1 MLFDAN
7 TNKALSLLLNIIN
20 EHQRAHPDG
29 VHVIAGDFN
38 RANLKTVLPNFYQH
52 VKCATRGENT
62 LDHVYTNIKHAYR
75 AIPLPH
81 LGQSDHLSLLL
92 PPTYTPL
99 RRSRR
104 PITKTI
110 TTWPDDAL
118 SRLQDCFEQTD
129 WNLFHHQE
137 LETHTSTVLDY
148 VKFCIGNVTVDKSIR
163 VFPNQKPWM
172 TTQVCKL
179 LKARDAAFRSGDRA
193 LYRAARADLRKGVK
207 KAKLDHRRIIE
218 AHLSSNNTREVWKGI
233 HDITNYRGC
242 QVTADHLSAALA
254 EELNNYFARFEAPN
268 QQNSAAPPPPSI
280 PSCST
285 PPSSPSPVM
294 PLTVTE
300 DDVRKALLA
309 VNPRKAAGPD
319 GVPGKVLRACAPQL
333 APILT
338 EIFNLSLAQAVI
350 PSCLKSATIIPVPK
364 KSPISSLNDYRPV
377 ALTPVIMKCFERLV
391 LQHINDHLPP
401 DLDPHQFAYRT
412 NRSTE
417 DAIALALHAALSHL
431 EEQQSY
437 VRMLFV
443 DYSSAFNTIIPDI
456 LIRKLDTIGLPPLTC
471 AWIKD
476 FLTDRPQAVR
486 LGPHLSPTRTLSTG
500 SPQGC
505 VLSPLLYCL
514 YTYDCS
520 PQHDS
525 NLIVKFAD
533 DTTVVGLISKGDEAA
548 YREEVLKLAAW
559 CSDNNLALNTKK
571 TKEIIVDFRRHSTD
585 PAPLYING
593 ERVERVHTFRFLGV
607 VLSNNISWTENITEV
622 IKKAQQR
629 LHFLRVLRKHNLDPS
644 LLTTFYRTSIE
655 SLLTY
660 CITVW
665 YGSCTMAD
673 RERLQRVV
681 KAAQRIIGSPLPS
694 LSDIYSSRC
703 LGRAGKI
710 IKDSS
715 HPGSG
720 LFDLLP
726 SGRRYRC
733 IRSRTNRLKNSFF
746 PKAITILNS
755 HMHGH

>member
-1 MLFDAN
+1 CCP
-7 TNKALSLLLNIIN
+7 
-20 EHQRAHPDG
+20 QR
-29 VHVIAGDFN
+29 
-38 RANLKTVLPNFYQH
+38 
-52 VKCATRGENT
+52 
-62 LDHVYTNIKHAYR
+62 
-75 AIPLPH
+75 PH
-81 LGQSDHLSLLL
+81 LIKASQS
-92 PPTYTPL
+92 
-99 RRSRR
+99 
-104 PITKTI
+104 
-110 TTWPDDAL
+110 
-118 SRLQDCFEQTD
+118 C
-129 WNLFHHQE
+129 
-137 LETHTSTVLDY
+137 
-148 VKFCIGNVTVDKSIR
+148 
-163 VFPNQKPWM
+163 
-172 TTQVCKL
+172 
-179 LKARDAAFRSGDRA
+179 
-193 LYRAARADLRKGVK
+193 
-207 KAKLDHRRIIE
+207 
-218 AHLSSNNTREVWKGI
+218 
-233 HDITNYRGC
+233 
-242 QVTADHLSAALA
+242 
-254 EELNNYFARFEAPN
+254 
-268 QQNSAAPPPPSI
+268 
-280 PSCST
+280 
-285 PPSSPSPVM
+285 
-294 PLTVTE
+294 
-300 DDVRKALLA
+300 
-309 VNPRKAAGPD
+309 
-319 GVPGKVLRACAPQL
+319 
-333 APILT
+333 
-338 EIFNLSLAQAVI
+338 
-350 PSCLKSATIIPVPK
+350 
-364 KSPISSLNDYRPV
+364 
-377 ALTPVIMKCFERLV
+377 
-391 LQHINDHLPP
+391 
-401 DLDPHQFAYRT
+401 
-412 NRSTE
+412 
-417 DAIALALHAALSHL
+417 
-431 EEQQSY
+431 
-437 VRMLFV
+437 
-443 DYSSAFNTIIPDI
+443 
-456 LIRKLDTIGLPPLTC
+456 IGLPPLTC

-520 PQHDS
+520 PQYDS